1 MSVAIV
7 VEVVD
12 VFAVKSMAAGSTTDV
27 VVAVSAV
34 KVAVSSLS
42 STSMAVSSVSLTPVA
57 VLAVKVA
64 VSSVLSTPVADLA
77 VKVAVS
83 SVSST
88 PVAVLAVKVAVSSVS
103 STSAAV
109 SAVKVARSSAD
120 VEVTVSREVAYV
132 VVDVDVAFLGF
143 LFVANNDLMSTEC
156 ASLGG
161 GNLETLL
168 VPPCFFPFD
177 LWYHL
182 LFASFFCN
190 SFNSFSS
197 LPLSY

>member
-1 MSVAIV
+1 M
-7 VEVVD
+7 
-12 VFAVKSMAAGSTTDV
+12 
-27 VVAVSAV
+27 
-34 KVAVSSLS
+34 
-42 STSMAVSSVSLTPVA
+42 
-57 VLAVKVA
+57 
-64 VSSVLSTPVADLA
+64 
-77 VKVAVS
+77 
-83 SVSST
+83 
-88 PVAVLAVKVAVSSVS
+88 AVSSVS

-120 VEVTVSREVAYV
+120 VEVTVSREVADV
-132 VVDVDVAFLGF
+132 VVDVDVAFPGF